1 MIVPTQGHSLVLQEL
16 HQTHPGVSRM
26 KALARMFIWWPGL
39 DKEIETTVKHCYT
52 CEENHRKPRQ
62 ALLHPWDWPSR
73 PWTRLHLDYAGPF
86 MGKMFLVLVDATTKW
101 VEVEMVE
108 KATSGKTIEIL
119 RKIFATHGLPRRIV
133 TDNATVFTSCEMK
146 ESFKR
151 NAIGSVTSAPYHPS
165 TNGLA
170 ERYVQTFKR
179 NLKKMSTGSLQTK
192 LSRFLFTYRNTPH
205 PLVKH

>member
-1 MIVPTQGHSLVLQEL
+1 
-16 HQTHPGVSRM
+16 
-26 KALARMFIWWPGL
+26 
-39 DKEIETTVKHCYT
+39 
-52 CEENHRKPRQ
+52 
-62 ALLHPWDWPSR
+62 
-73 PWTRLHLDYAGPF
+73 
-86 MGKMFLVLVDATTKW
+86 MGKMFLFHVDATTKW

-108 KATSGKTIEIL
+108 KATSEKTIEIL

-133 TDNATVFTSCEMK
+133 TDNTTVFTSCEMK
-146 ESFKR
+146 EFFKR

-192 LSRFLFTYRNTPH
+192 LSRFLFTYRNTPQNTTGQTPAKLLMNRRPH
-205 PLVKH
+205 THLQCLLPNTAETVASKQEKERQDTKAQERYFSENDDVYVENY